1 MRPTNLKRGTQ
12 GPPTAQDQPGPSS
25 SSERDG
31 SPKGL
36 TGGATYVTA
45 DTTANGTCPG
55 GGRCNGTGG
64 HDGCNGCPA
73 YNNRVSKT
81 AQIALAQSHDPHSSN
96 QAGQGQSPYPHA
108 QNSPGP
114 GPGQASSA
122 SASVVVAC
130 QNCGTTITPLWR
142 RDDNG
147 HTICN
152 ACGLY
157 YKLHGVH
164 RPVGMKKSEIK
175 RRRRVMPANHDQNLA
190 PFSVQPTQSTSPE
203 PSTRLPP
210 RPSAG
215 PTTQYPVQYH
225 QSERYHHQEG
235 LQHQHQHQEPSPP
248 RGTQGGAERVWPI
261 AVDFTNFGKDRRQP
275 QPSVD
280 LAESMPPPPNPRKR
294 SFSYSHASDESPSPQ
309 SQPGAKRSPY
319 PVTQHDSKMLALP
332 IDHNLDPS
340 LQAQVPYRHSPVVM
354 PARLSDNQHV
364 ALSSSP
370 TPGAMMD
377 EKRRPSPLGET
388 TGEKRRQLQLEMQ
401 HMRELLAEKERAL
414 AELGMG

>member
-1 MRPTNLKRGTQ
+1 MRPVNLKRASQ
-12 GPPTAQDQPGPSS
+12 GPSNPQDQAPSRP
-25 SSERDG
+25 ERDV

-45 DTTANGTCPG
+45 DTSANGTCPG

-81 AQIALAQSHDPHSSN
+81 AQIALAQSHDAQSD
-96 QAGQGQSPYPHA
+96 AQGTRAQLPYPHA

-114 GPGQASSA
+114 TQPSSS

-175 RRRRVMPANHDQNLA
+175 RRRRVMPANHDQHLA
-190 PFSVQPTQSTSPE
+190 PFSVQPVQSISPE
-203 PSTRLPP
+203 PAHRANPPMPAETHWPQHALPEE
-210 RPSAG
+210 AN
-215 PTTQYPVQYH
+215 
-225 QSERYHHQEG
+225 
-235 LQHQHQHQEPSPP
+235 
-248 RGTQGGAERVWPI
+248 RVARIPI
-261 AVDFTNFGKDRRQP
+261 AVDFTNFGREPRIQSRNEDHM
-275 QPSVD
+275 
-280 LAESMPPPPNPRKR
+280 LPPPNPRKR
-294 SFSYSHASDESPSPQ
+294 SFSNSNASDESVSPK
-309 SQPGAKRSPY
+309 SQNSSLPSPY
-319 PVTQHDSKMLALP
+319 PIPQDSKFTIRQDRATN
-332 IDHNLDPS
+332 IDPS
-340 LQAQVPYRHSPVVM
+340 LASVSNMLSTASVARKQHSPM
-354 PARLSDNQHV
+354 QTRQPAP
-364 ALSSSP
+364 SSSP
-370 TPGAMMD
+370 AGTSQKED
-377 EKRRPSPLGET
+377 R
-388 TGEKRRQLQLEMQ
+388 RRQIELEVAQ
-401 HMRELLAEKERAL
+401 MREMLAAKEREM
-414 AELGMG
+414 AELE